1 MESFCTR
8 YSPLVGDIKIIKTFR
23 LKTKILTFLTFCTKI
38 CRKLNCKD
46 RAREY
51 ESMAS

>member
-8 YSPLVGDIKIIKTFR
+8 YSPLVGDILKLFR
-23 LKTKILTFLTFCTKI
+23 LKTKIFTLLTFCTKI